1 MPAVGLVC
9 MDITTQSPLTQV
21 DDPKVPVTKGSGQRG
36 GSGED
41 LLVAGHDGLFNCT
54 GTERPGNY

>member
-1 MPAVGLVC
+1 